1 MFCSNCGKKVEDGAK
16 FCAECGHTL
25 GGNAQNR
32 PNNGYVSS
40 GMQFTQGI
48 GTDKMFLG
56 LIIVSV
62 VLSALNAIIPLITAK
77 LWSERRDLNVFELFD
92 LNDLVDV
99 LTGSKG
105 FYGFLYIL
113 CIGSSILI
121 AIAAIKLIYDVVQGE
136 NGSVL
141 MDSANLASILCIVR
155 FIVAFIIAT
164 SINSSFKK
172 QGMDV
177 QLLSVSVW
185 TWIIAILAVLNL
197 AVFKRLYLENTGT
210 QTVQTEADAKNTSI
224 FENNPYGLSKVCPVC
239 KTSFSLGDVCPKCGN
254 RLEK

>member
-32 PNNGYVSS
+32 PNNGYVSN

-48 GTDKMFLG
+48 GSDKMFLG

-77 LWSERRDLNVFELFD
+77 LWSERRDLSVFELFD

-113 CIGSSILI
+113 CICSSILI
-121 AIAAIKLIYDVVQGE
+121 VIAAIKLIYDVVHGE

-141 MDSANLASILCIVR
+141 MDSANLASILCIGR
-155 FIVAFIIAT
+155 FIVAFIIVCM
-164 SINSSFKK
+164 INTSFKE
-172 QGMDV
+172 QGMDI
-177 QLLSVSVW
+177 QILSVSVW
-185 TWIIAILAVLNL
+185 AWIIAILAVLNL
-197 AVFKRLYLENTGT
+197 VVFKRFYLENSGA
-210 QTVQTEADAKNTSI
+210 QTVQKDEEKDASI